1 MRALRLQQ
9 KEAEE
14 SALLMEKI
22 FAYRRDFEA
31 ARDFEMDDDEI
42 FCPFNL
48 MTDDDVSNC
57 LSSSV
62 VRRSNICSSTS

>member
-14 SALLMEKI
+14 SAILMER
-22 FAYRRDFEA
+22 ALSYRRDFES
-31 ARDFEMDDDEI
+31 ARAFEMDDDEL

-48 MTDDDVSNC
+48 MTDDDVSPVP
-57 LSSSV
+57 LS
-62 VRRSNICSSTS
+62 RAPH

>member
-31 ARDFEMDDDEI
+31 ARDFEMDDDEL

-48 MTDDDVSNC
+48 MTDDDVSYT
-57 LSSSV
+57 LSSST
-62 VRRSNICSSTS
+62 VRRSKYLRL